1 MKNNWKWLLIGTI
14 ISWTLGFLGADRFYR
29 GDVGLGVL
37 KLLTLGAF
45 GIWWLV
51 DACIWT
57 YDLGK
62 SDFST

>member
-57 YDLGK
+57 SELGK